1 LIRDSNNKSSNGI
14 GEKDVHKGKE
24 EKLVLASL
32 LELYSK
38 LNAILVG
45 TSSTLLVCFTIFT
58 DYLNYQLL
66 S

>member
-1 LIRDSNNKSSNGI
+1 LIRDGDNESSDSI
-14 GEKDVHKGKE
+14 GEKDMHKDKE

-32 LELYSK
+32 SELYLE

-45 TSSTLLVCFTIFT
+45 TSSTLLVCFTPFT

-66 S
+66 P